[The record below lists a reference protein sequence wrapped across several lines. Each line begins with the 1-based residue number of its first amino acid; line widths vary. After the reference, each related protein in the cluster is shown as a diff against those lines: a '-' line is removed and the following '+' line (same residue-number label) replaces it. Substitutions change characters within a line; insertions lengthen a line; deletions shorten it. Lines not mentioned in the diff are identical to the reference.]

1 MSDIKHI
8 IETALSYQRAGK
20 LAEAELI
27 YKRVLEIEPKHPD
40 AIHLLGMV
48 AFGRKNYGEA
58 VRFVNEAILLN
69 PKEADYHLNLSSIY
83 LASNQHA
90 LAKSHAKIAARLNP
104 LMSEAHYNLGNALFA
119 EGNIEDSISV
129 YQRALDLDPNN
140 QSIWS
145 NYLFAYNFLKKT
157 TSKEIFK
164 INREWGLLLEDKIK
178 KEPQFT
184 FPQSTRR
191 RLKIGYY
198 LPELD
203 THVTIRYLSPVLA
216 IHNKI
221 KFEVIGYGNM
231 ADNKPTPPE
240 IIELFNQWTD
250 INGFSAEEIAKE
262 MRGDQI
268 DILLHPCTFKSRYRG
283 ILAYRAAP
291 IQIACTNLVSTTGL
305 VATDYLITD
314 EFISPVNSDE
324 SIYTEKL
331 IRLSSFNTYKQFPEL
346 KRPGRLPAAE
356 NGFITF
362 GSFNNVAKINS
373 EVIITWAEILRRV
386 GNSRIFL
393 KHRSFDA
400 ADHRIHIIDA
410 FSRTGI
416 TPDRLVFEGFT
427 PNRSDYLRVYDQI
440 DIALDPFPFGGGTVS
455 YEALWMGV
463 PILTIAGQKFMG
475 RLTGSL
481 MCQLGLSDWV
491 TESKDQYIS
500 TAKSM
505 VNDLSNLWDLRQHL
519 RINAQNTIFNAKK
532 HVLELEMALESV
544 WENYIDQ

>member
-1 MSDIKHI
+1 MSDIEHI

-48 AFGRKNYGEA
+48 AFARKNYGEA

-104 LMSEAHYNLGNALFA
+104 IMSEAPYNLGNALFA

-164 INREWGLLLEDKIK
+164 INREWGLLLEDKIN

-184 FPQSTRR
+184 CPQSTRR

-346 KRPGRLPAAE
+346 KRPGRLPAEE

-427 PNRSDYLRVYDQI
+427 PNRIDYLRVYDQI

-544 WENYIDQ
+544 WVNYIDQ